1 MSGALVKFKS
11 IERARERERE
21 MKNEEKSRPVRKAL
35 RDVSNNHGGGRSSR
49 FSATAKKKDKELQRP
64 TVEQEEQ
71 KEEDRNDDALD
82 RLLLVQSDLSALV
95 NQVPLSFSLYFGNF
109 SRNR

>member
-1 MSGALVKFKS
+1 
-11 IERARERERE
+11 
-21 MKNEEKSRPVRKAL
+21 MKNEERLRPARKAL
-35 RDVSNNHGGGRSSR
+35 RDVSNNYGGGRSSR

-64 TVEQEEQ
+64 TVEQEER

-95 NQVPLSFSLYFGNF
+95 NQVPSSFSLNFGNF